1 MTTKAKC
8 LALAEQHD
16 IKIEVSKNYYYE
28 YSLSVPKGYQLEDF
42 DGARSG
48 LSMCDIPSAKE
59 LWKDIYSDLSTM
71 INYKPWSKVSQGW
84 E

>member
-8 LALAEQHD
+8 LALAEQHSIEID
-16 IKIEVSKNYYYE
+16 ISNNFGYE

-59 LWKDIYSDLSTM
+59 LWKDIYSDLNTM
-71 INYKPWSKVSQGW
+71 INYKPWPKVSEGW